1 MRLLARTAVNTLC
14 ALSVLSL
21 AACGT
26 GAVDSADS
34 AAPKATG
41 PFADMSGPEV
51 TNKALSTTKKAKS
64 LRISVDLRST
74 DGPVKADF
82 ATSRT
87 GECIGTMSIGPAGT
101 MEIIKTGDTVYT
113 KFDEAMLR
121 EQSKGEPEADVD
133 AAVKLLAGRWM
144 ESKATDADTKDSIE
158 FCDLDGILKGF
169 EANDTA
175 ARKAGGATV
184 AGKPALRLTEKDG
197 KETYTVL
204 VAAEG
209 APYLLRVTSK
219 GGEEPTTMNLSA
231 FDEPVV
237 AKKPAAKDIV
247 DLDRPAG

>member
-14 ALSVLSL
+14 ALSVLGL

-26 GAVDSADS
+26 GSAD
-34 AAPKATG
+34 PKDTG

-51 TNKALSTTKKAKS
+51 ANKALSTTKKAKS
-64 LRISVDLRST
+64 LRVAIDVRSA
-74 DGPVKADF
+74 DSPVKADF
-82 ATSRT
+82 SASST
-87 GECIGTMSIGPAGT
+87 GDCTGTMSIGAAGT

-121 EQSKGEPEADVD
+121 EQSKGEPKADVD
-133 AAVKLLAGRWM
+133 AAVKLLAGRWT
-144 ESKATDADTKDSIE
+144 ESKASDPDTEDSIE
-158 FCDLDGILKGF
+158 FCDLDGLLKEF

-175 ARKAGGATV
+175 ARKAGETEV
-184 AGKPALRLTEKDG
+184 KGKPALRLTEKDG

-209 APYLLRVTSK
+209 APYLLRVTSE
-219 GGEEPTTMNLSA
+219 GGEEPTTMDLSE

-247 DLDRPAG
+247 DLEQPAG